1 MKNSKW
7 KTHKIKDC
15 LQQTETTIVNLQT
28 IKFWPMEPWVTW
40 QFFKSWNLDE
50 ILWLCCFWLEM
61 FHVFLACFC
70 HILFSRI
77 NTEMKVI
84 FQRCQVLGTLLTI
97 SALHTVGSTWP
108 ASPKKQVLSAA
119 ISTSI
124 SSVNPPSL
132 LRSAQFNQTTNECG
146 PVTSWFHLLWIASV
160 LISIYVNFTLIC
172 CETKENWG
180 CTCAFSQ
187 SGTKC
192 SFRWN
197 DDVNCVSS
205 LSRSLKEDCVWFI

>member
-15 LQQTETTIVNLQT
+15 LQQTETTIVNLLT

-50 ILWLCCFWLEM
+50 ILWLCCFRLEM
-61 FHVFLACFC
+61 FNVFLACFC

-108 ASPKKQVLSAA
+108 ASPKKQSCQQLF
-119 ISTSI
+119 
-124 SSVNPPSL
+124 PHPS
-132 LRSAQFNQTTNECG
+132 
-146 PVTSWFHLLWIASV
+146 PVW
-160 LISIYVNFTLIC
+160 TLP
-172 CETKENWG
+172 
-180 CTCAFSQ
+180 AFSDLL
-187 SGTKC
+187 SLTKHLMNVDLSLPDFT
-192 SFRWN
+192 SFE
-197 DDVNCVSS
+197 SP
-205 LSRSLKEDCVWFI
+205 LS